1 MFHLERVRVSLSKN
15 VPSNRIQYI
24 QSISIFM
31 LYSTALNILCFL
43 QHNLYSNDA
52 NLLRSKY
59 KNTSGEIFKI
69 IIKSTAQKCARCK
82 L

>member
-1 MFHLERVRVSLSKN
+1 MPF
-15 VPSNRIQYI
+15 NRTQYI

-31 LYSTALNILCFL
+31 LYSATLNSLCFL

-52 NLLRSKY
+52 NTLRSKY
-59 KNTSGEIFKI
+59 KNKKIEKLFRMI
-69 IIKSTAQKCARCK
+69 IIKITAQNGARCK

>member
-1 MFHLERVRVSLSKN
+1 MSLSKN

-59 KNTSGEIFKI
+59 KNTKVEKIFK
-69 IIKSTAQKCARCK
+69 IIKSTAQKSARCK

>member
-1 MFHLERVRVSLSKN
+1 MFHFERVRVSLSKN

-59 KNTSGEIFKI
+59 KNTRGEDI
-69 IIKSTAQKCARCK
+69 
-82 L
+82 